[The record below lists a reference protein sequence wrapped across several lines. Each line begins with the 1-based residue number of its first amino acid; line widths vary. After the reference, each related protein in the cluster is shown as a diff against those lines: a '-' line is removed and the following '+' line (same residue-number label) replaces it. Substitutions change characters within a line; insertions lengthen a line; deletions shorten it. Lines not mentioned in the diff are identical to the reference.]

1 MLITIVVLC
10 VIAVFFLVERVRPE
24 AIARFEENVLAILLA
39 VITIVTF
46 TQVVARYGF
55 NSGWGGALK
64 FTSLMFAWMILFGMS
79 FGIRIGSHLGVDAL
93 IRLFPPRLFKAM
105 ALFGAVCGV
114 LYGVIL
120 LNADWLKALGAETR
134 GGGAIA
140 YWSKFFQVGIGF
152 NDLKYPQ
159 WMQSVFGLQDR
170 VHLWLAYIMLPVGL
184 GLFAFRC
191 LQAFVQIWRGE
202 RELIVAGHEAEE
214 LVAQNRGALQD

>member
-1 MLITIVVLC
+1 M
-10 VIAVFFLVERVRPE
+10 
-24 AIARFEENVLAILLA
+24 
-39 VITIVTF
+39 
-46 TQVVARYGF
+46 
-55 NSGWGGALK
+55 
-64 FTSLMFAWMILFGMS
+64 
-79 FGIRIGSHLGVDAL
+79 
-93 IRLFPPRLFKAM
+93 
-105 ALFGAVCGV
+105 
-114 LYGVIL
+114 
-120 LNADWLKALGAETR
+120 